1 MIRHNSSMDTPA
13 QCPWFTS
20 HGKGRKS
27 SLGSTLNIWHS
38 DGMIYVLV
46 CVCAMCTC
54 VYVCVYA
61 CAHAFVCV
69 VCVCVFVWVCI
80 CVCVC
85 VCVRAYVCVCVS
97 VCVLMHATTVWLCLL
112 WSQLSGCAWMSGS
125 GTQIYWYLFPHTK
138 FTSSCSH
145 SFILSRPC
153 CSGQSALVEKDYIQ
167 TKMNTWIK
175 TWIQKMSTYVKWL

>member
-20 HGKGRKS
+20 QGKGRKS

-61 CAHAFVCV
+61 CAHALCVCV
-69 VCVCVFVWVCI
+69 VCVCVCVSVHLCVCVCA

-85 VCVRAYVCVCVS
+85 VCVCVCS
-97 VCVLMHATTVWLCLL
+97 CMQLL
-112 WSQLSGCAWMSGS
+112 FGYACCDHNWVAVHEWVEVE
-125 GTQIYWYLFPHTK
+125 HK
-138 FTSSCSH
+138 FTGIYFHTQNSLLAAPIASSYPGPVARVKVLWWKR
-145 SFILSRPC
+145 IIYR
-153 CSGQSALVEKDYIQ
+153 
-167 TKMNTWIK
+167 
-175 TWIQKMSTYVKWL
+175 QKWTHG